1 MGMTPAELCQTLAN
15 GTLDEFILDA
25 LRYIVPAGGCM
36 RRDEAFSKLVELA
49 KACGAD
55 VNVSSFKT
63 RFSAVL
69 NRYGE
74 VFPADFW
81 EVCRVGPENVRLY
94 FFSVVSELRR
104 FRWLYEN
111 KSSELC
117 RNLELFNRAFE
128 LSSNCFSVML
138 RYFGEHR
145 FELFCSLGPG
155 AVAARPEDV
164 VEYVKRQVLP
174 GVLHHRDKKK
184 RAESLA
190 NYIYAVSGYKR
201 AEPPPYTA
209 VGFLRLVIDDAV
221 RNDVVVDGIYEAFR
235 EAVGDD
241 KEATYLTMMFL
252 DTFVVKKSDY
262 YRELCATRQGNT
274 DGGKKRIS
282 TQREAEL

>member
-1 MGMTPAELCQTLAN
+1 MAMTPAKLCQTLAN

-25 LRYIVPAGGCM
+25 LRYIVPAGGCV

-55 VNVSSFKT
+55 VNVSSLKT
-63 RFSAVL
+63 RLSAVL

-74 VFPADFW
+74 VFPVDFW
-81 EVCRVGPENVRLY
+81 EVCRVGPENVRRY
-94 FFSVVSELRR
+94 FISVVSELRR

-111 KSSELC
+111 KPSELC

-145 FELFCSLGPG
+145 FELFCRLGPG

-174 GVLHHRDKKK
+174 EVSHHGDKKK

-190 NYIYAVSGYKR
+190 NHIQTASVHKR
-201 AEPPPYTA
+201 AEPSPYTTT
-209 VGFLRLVIDDAV
+209 GFLRLVIDDAV
-221 RNDVVVDGIYEAFR
+221 RSDAVADGIYEAFR
-235 EAVGDD
+235 EAFEDD
-241 KEATYLTMMFL
+241 KEATYLTMLFF

-262 YRELCATRQGNT
+262 YRELCGGYRQPPT
-274 DGGKKRIS
+274 
-282 TQREAEL
+282 